1 MNVFIIRIFEINID
15 LKILIFISASFILN
29 IYRLSFILTVC
40 RGRETEQV
48 IAVLIYRLELV
59 VVWLR
64 CVNVLHTWIIH
75 YHVWASWFL
84 LLISNYY
91 ILNSI
96 YLRIF
101 NHAFIIY
108 LVQFSILYL
117 IPKCSIIFMVCTLR
131 SLDFV
136 QLNLLLLVYV
146 IL

>member
-84 LLISNYY
+84 LLFSNYY

-96 YLRIF
+96 YLGIF
-101 NHAFIIY
+101 NHAFIVF

-117 IPKCSIIFMVCTLR
+117 ISECSVIFLVCTLR
-131 SLDFV
+131 SLDFI
-136 QLNLLLLVYV
+136 Q
-146 IL
+146 